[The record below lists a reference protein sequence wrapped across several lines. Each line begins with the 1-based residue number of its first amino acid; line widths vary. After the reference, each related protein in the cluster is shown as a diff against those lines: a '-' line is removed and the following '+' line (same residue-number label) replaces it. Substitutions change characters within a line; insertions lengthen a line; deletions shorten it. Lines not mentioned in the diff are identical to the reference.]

1 MSVHEPQAEGTAVPQ
16 NGSGTAAPAS
26 PPPRRRT
33 SAWANTRTAVGNSPA
48 TPVYAALLG
57 VFVIAWIIVTIDG
70 GTFVTV
76 DNIVGMLQRSV
87 ALGIVSAG
95 QTVVILAGSLDL
107 SVAYLISLSSLL
119 AAETMDGQSA
129 NIVPAVLAVLGLGVI
144 VGLGN
149 GLVVTK
155 LRVNAF
161 IATLGTGL
169 IIKGYMD
176 DRYNGPAGSIPDS
189 FEELGYRRF
198 GILPLSVIL
207 LALVVVVIY
216 LLLRYTRFG
225 FRLYAVGGD
234 EEVSRLSGVRTH
246 RTIIAAHVV
255 CSICA
260 VLTGLFLASRLG
272 SGTPTVGQEGGYDLE
287 SIAAVVL
294 GGTALSGGRGGVLGT
309 IGGVFILAVL
319 DNTFNQLEVNAFLKD
334 VVRGFI
340 IIAAVAVYA
349 RRTGPGRRTA

>member
-1 MSVHEPQAEGTAVPQ
+1 VTVVDPPETHQRPVRERRTAGWRRGALASP
-16 NGSGTAAPAS
+16 AAP
-26 PPPRRRT
+26 
-33 SAWANTRTAVGNSPA
+33 
-48 TPVYAALLG
+48 VYGALLG
-57 VFVIAWIIVTIDG
+57 VFVLAWIVVTIRG
-70 GTFVTV
+70 GDFLTV
-76 DNIVGMLQRSV
+76 PNIVNMLQRSV

-95 QTVVILAGSLDL
+95 QTVVILLGSLDL
-107 SVAYLISLSSLL
+107 SVAQLISLSSLL
-119 AAETMDGQSA
+119 AATTMDGSSA
-129 NIVPAVLAVLGLGVI
+129 NVVPAVALVLGVGAGVGLLNGVI
-144 VGLGN
+144 I
-149 GLVVTK
+149 TK

-176 DRYNGPAGSIPDS
+176 DRYNGPAGSIPDT
-189 FEELGYRRF
+189 FEDLGYRRF
-198 GILPLSVIL
+198 GVIPLSVIL
-207 LALVVVVIY
+207 LLLVIAVVY

-246 RTIIAAHVV
+246 RTIIAAHIV

-260 VLTGLFLASRLG
+260 AITGLFLASRLG
-272 SGTPTVGQEGGYDLE
+272 AGTPTVGTDGGYDLE

-294 GGTALSGGRGGVLGT
+294 GGTALAGGRGGVLGT

-334 VVRGFI
+334 VVRGVI

-349 RRTGPGRRTA
+349 RRSERRS

>member
-1 MSVHEPQAEGTAVPQ
+1 VSVHESQ
-16 NGSGTAAPAS
+16 AAPPA
-26 PPPRRRT
+26 PPAERRRA
-33 SAWANTRTAVGNSPA
+33 SAWANVRTAVRNSPA
-48 TPVYAALLG
+48 TPVYAALVG
-57 VFVIAWIIVTIDG
+57 VFVIAWIVVTIDG
-70 GTFVTV
+70 GTFLTV

-107 SVAYLISLSSLL
+107 SVSYVISLSSLL
-119 AAETMDGQSA
+119 AAETMDGQTA
-129 NIVPAVLAVLGLGVI
+129 NVVPAILAVLLLGVI

-149 GLVVTK
+149 GLVITK

-176 DRYNGPAGSIPDS
+176 DRYDGPAGAIPDT

-198 GILPLSVIL
+198 GVIPLSVFL
-207 LALVVVVIY
+207 LALVVAVIY

-272 SGTPTVGQEGGYDLE
+272 SGTPTVGQDGGYDLE

-294 GGTALSGGRGGVLGT
+294 GGTALAGGRGGVLGT

-334 VVRGFI
+334 VVRGAVI
-340 IIAAVAVYA
+340 ILAVAVYA
-349 RRTGPGRRTA
+349 RRGGTGARAA

>member
-1 MSVHEPQAEGTAVPQ
+1 MRQ
-16 NGSGTAAPAS
+16 
-26 PPPRRRT
+26 
-33 SAWANTRTAVGNSPA
+33 AVGNSPA
-48 TPVYAALLG
+48 TPVFAALVG

-70 GTFVTV
+70 GDFLTV
-76 DNIVGMLQRSV
+76 SNIVSMLQRSV

-95 QTVVILAGSLDL
+95 QTVAILAGSLDL
-107 SVAYLISLSSLL
+107 SVSYLISLSSLV
-119 AAETMDGQSA
+119 AAEVMDGQA
-129 NIVPAVLAVLGLGVI
+129 GNMIPGILAVVGLGVI

-149 GLVVTK
+149 GIVITK

-176 DRYNGPAGSIPDS
+176 NRYNGPAGSIPES
-189 FEELGYRRF
+189 FEDLGYTRF
-198 GILPLSVIL
+198 GFLPVSVLL
-207 LALVVVVIY
+207 LAAVVVVIY
-216 LLLRYTRFG
+216 LLLRYSRFG

-260 VLTGLFLASRLG
+260 ALTGLFLASRLG

-294 GGTALSGGRGGVLGT
+294 GGTALAGGRGGVLGT
-309 IGGVFILAVL
+309 VGAVFILAVL

-349 RRTGPGRRTA
+349 RRSGSRA

>member
-1 MSVHEPQAEGTAVPQ
+1 VSVQETQTAP
-16 NGSGTAAPAS
+16 PA
-26 PPPRRRT
+26 PRRRA
-33 SAWANTRTAVGNSPA
+33 SLWANTRTAIANSPA
-48 TPVYAALLG
+48 TPVYAALVG
-57 VFVIAWIIVTIDG
+57 VFVIAWIVVTIDG

-107 SVAYLISLSSLL
+107 SVSYVISLSSLL
-119 AAETMDGQSA
+119 AAETMDGQTS
-129 NIVPAVLAVLGLGVI
+129 NMVPAILVVLLLGVI

-149 GLVVTK
+149 GLIITK

-176 DRYNGPAGSIPDS
+176 DRYDGPSGSIPDT

-198 GILPLSVIL
+198 GVIPLSVFL
-207 LALVVVVIY
+207 FLLVVVVIY

-272 SGTPTVGQEGGYDLE
+272 SGTPTVGQDGGYDLE

-294 GGTALSGGRGGVLGT
+294 GGTALAGGRGGVLGT

-334 VVRGFI
+334 VVRGVI
-340 IIAAVAVYA
+340 IILAVAVYA
-349 RRTGPGRRTA
+349 RRTGFGERAKP

>member
-1 MSVHEPQAEGTAVPQ
+1 MSVSEPTKAAGT
-16 NGSGTAAPAS
+16 GGGDAPAT
-26 PPPRRRT
+26 PRRR
-33 SAWANTRTAVGNSPA
+33 SAWDDRKEAITNSPA

-57 VFVIAWIIVTIDG
+57 VFIIAWIVVTIDG
-70 GTFVTV
+70 GTFLTV
-76 DNIVGMLQRSV
+76 SNIVNMLQRSV

-95 QTVVILAGSLDL
+95 QTVAILAGSLDL
-107 SVAYLISLSSLL
+107 SVAFLISLSSLVT
-119 AAETMDGQSA
+119 AEVMDGSDA
-129 NIVPAVLAVLGLGVI
+129 NIVPAVLAVLALGVV

-149 GLVVTK
+149 GLIITK

-161 IATLGTGL
+161 IATLGTALILQGL
-169 IIKGYMD
+169 IQN
-176 DRYNGPAGSIPDS
+176 RYDGPAGSIGEG
-189 FEELGYRRF
+189 FEQLGYTRF
-198 GILPLSVIL
+198 GIIPASVFL
-207 LALVVVVIY
+207 LVAVVALVY
-216 LLLRYTRFG
+216 FLLRWTRFG

-246 RTIIAAHVV
+246 RVIIAAHVV
-255 CSICA
+255 CSVCA
-260 VLTGLFLASRLG
+260 AITGLFLASRLG
-272 SGTPTVGQEGGYDLE
+272 AGTPTVGTDGGYDLE

-294 GGTALSGGRGGVLGT
+294 GGTALAGGRGGVLGT

-349 RRTGPGRRTA
+349 RRTGPGRRQV

>member
-1 MSVHEPQAEGTAVPQ
+1 MSVSEPQA
-16 NGSGTAAPAS
+16 AS
-26 PPPRRRT
+26 PAPRPPAQASAQRRA
-33 SAWANTRTAVGNSPA
+33 SAWDNIRTGVANSPA
-48 TPVYAALLG
+48 TPVYAALVG

-76 DNIVGMLQRSV
+76 DNIVGMFQRSV
-87 ALGIVSAG
+87 ALGIVAAG

-107 SVAYLISLSSLL
+107 SVGYLISLSSLL
-119 AAETMDGQSA
+119 AAETMDGQDG
-129 NIVPAVLAVLGLGVI
+129 NIIPAILAVLALGVI

-149 GLVVTK
+149 GLVITK

-176 DRYNGPAGSIPDS
+176 DRYNGPAGSIGDG
-189 FEELGYRRF
+189 FQELGYRRF
-198 GILPLSVIL
+198 GIIPLSVIL
-207 LALVVVVIY
+207 LLAVVVVIY

-255 CSICA
+255 CSVCA

-272 SGTPTVGQEGGYDLE
+272 AGTPTVGQDGGYDLE

-294 GGTALSGGRGGVLGT
+294 GGTALAGGRGGVLGT

-349 RRTGPGRRTA
+349 RRTGFGRRAGV

>member
-1 MSVHEPQAEGTAVPQ
+1 MSATPSTTSTPEPA
-16 NGSGTAAPAS
+16 AAP
-26 PPPRRRT
+26 RRDGWLRNART
-33 SAWANTRTAVGNSPA
+33 GIANSPA
-48 TPVYAALLG
+48 TPVYLALVG

-70 GTFVTV
+70 GTFLSV
-76 DNIVGMLQRSV
+76 DNVVGMLQRSV

-107 SVAYLISLSSLL
+107 SVSYVISLSSLI
-119 AAETMDGQSA
+119 AAETMDGQA
-129 NIVPAVLAVLGLGVI
+129 GNIVPGVLAVIALGVVI
-144 VGLGN
+144 GLGN
-149 GLVVTK
+149 GLVITK

-169 IIKGYMD
+169 IIKGFMD
-176 DRYNGPAGSIPDS
+176 NRYDGPAGAIPDT

-198 GILPLSVIL
+198 GVIPLSVFL
-207 LALVVVVIY
+207 LLLVVVVIY

-225 FRLYAVGGD
+225 FRLFAVGGD

-246 RTIIAAHVV
+246 RTIIFAHVV
-255 CSICA
+255 CSLCA

-272 SGTPTVGQEGGYDLE
+272 SGTPTVGQDGGYDLE

-294 GGTALSGGRGGVLGT
+294 GGTALAGGRGGVLGT

-349 RRTGPGRRTA
+349 RRGTGGRA

>member
-1 MSVHEPQAEGTAVPQ
+1 MSVSEPTKAAGT
-16 NGSGTAAPAS
+16 GGGDAPTT
-26 PPPRRRT
+26 PRRR
-33 SAWANTRTAVGNSPA
+33 SAWDDRKEAITNSPA

-57 VFVIAWIIVTIDG
+57 VFIIAWIVVTIDG
-70 GTFVTV
+70 GTFLTV
-76 DNIVGMLQRSV
+76 SNIVNMLQRSV

-95 QTVVILAGSLDL
+95 QTVAILAGSLDL
-107 SVAYLISLSSLL
+107 SVAFLISLSSLVT
-119 AAETMDGQSA
+119 AEVMDGSDA
-129 NIVPAVLAVLGLGVI
+129 NIVPAVVAVLALGIV

-149 GLVVTK
+149 GLIITK

-176 DRYNGPAGSIPDS
+176 NRYDGPAGAIPEG

-198 GILPLSVIL
+198 GVIPVSVFLL
-207 LALVVVVIY
+207 LAVVLVIY

-255 CSICA
+255 CSLCA

-272 SGTPTVGQEGGYDLE
+272 SGTPTVGQDGGYDLE

-294 GGTALSGGRGGVLGT
+294 GGTALAGGRGGVLGT
-309 IGGVFILAVL
+309 LGGVFILAVL
-319 DNTFNQLEVNAFLKD
+319 DNTFNQLELNAFLKD
-334 VVRGFI
+334 VVRGVI
-340 IIAAVAVYA
+340 LIAAIAVYA
-349 RRTGPGRRTA
+349 RRQEYKL

>member
-1 MSVHEPQAEGTAVPQ
+1 MSVQETP
-16 NGSGTAAPAS
+16 AAPPAQ
-26 PPPRRRT
+26 RRRA
-33 SAWANTRTAVGNSPA
+33 SLWANTRTAIANSPA
-48 TPVYAALLG
+48 TPVYGALIG
-57 VFVIAWIIVTIDG
+57 VFVIAWIVVTIDG

-107 SVAYLISLSSLL
+107 SVSYVISLSSLL
-119 AAETMDGQSA
+119 AAETMDGQTG
-129 NIVPAVLAVLGLGVI
+129 NIVPAILAVVLLGLI

-149 GLVVTK
+149 GLIITK

-176 DRYNGPAGSIPDS
+176 NRYDGPAGAIPET

-198 GILPLSVIL
+198 GAIPLSVVL
-207 LALVVVVIY
+207 LVAVVAIIY
-216 LLLRYTRFG
+216 MLLRYTRFG

-272 SGTPTVGQEGGYDLE
+272 SGTPTVGQDGGYDLE

-294 GGTALSGGRGGVLGT
+294 GGTALAGGRGGVLGT

-349 RRTGPGRRTA
+349 RRTGTGARTI

>member
-1 MSVHEPQAEGTAVPQ
+1 MSVRDPQAEDAAVSA
-16 NGSGTAAPAS
+16 NGSSAATPAAAG
-26 PPPRRRT
+26 RRRA
-33 SAWANTRTAVGNSPA
+33 SAWTNTRTAIGNSPA
-48 TPVYAALLG
+48 TPVYVALLG

-119 AAETMDGQSA
+119 TAETMDGQTA
-129 NIVPAVLAVLGLGVI
+129 NMIPAILAVIGLGVI

-149 GLVVTK
+149 GLVITK

-176 DRYNGPAGSIPDS
+176 DRYNGPAGSIPGT
-189 FEELGYRRF
+189 FEDLGYRRF
-198 GILPLSVIL
+198 GVIPLSVFL
-207 LALVVVVIY
+207 LLIVVVVIY
-216 LLLRYTRFG
+216 LVLRYTRFG

-334 VVRGFI
+334 VVRGVI

-349 RRTGPGRRTA
+349 RRTGTGRRTA